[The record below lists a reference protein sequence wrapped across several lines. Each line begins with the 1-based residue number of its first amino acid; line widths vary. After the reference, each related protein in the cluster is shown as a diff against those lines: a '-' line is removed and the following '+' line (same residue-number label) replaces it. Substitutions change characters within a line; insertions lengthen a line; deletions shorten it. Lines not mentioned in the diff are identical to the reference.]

1 MFKYNTH
8 VCLVSGQ
15 AAANFLPIIAK
26 DFTPQKIILV
36 VSEGMKE
43 SAKELTTAV
52 KRAAPSTKIELK
64 EFKNPNN
71 LQECYELA
79 DRIVT
84 EENPDLNV
92 ENLALNF
99 TGGTK
104 LMSMAFLQTFNS
116 FGLDSFYLNVEDN
129 NIIIVKDIKNK
140 KQISEP
146 IEVKPSI
153 KNYLL
158 AYGYEIDERLSTI
171 SSPIL
176 NTQEIRDFID
186 RIALKPSVYKNA
198 IATLNYW
205 ATMAEEK
212 KQLFWDN
219 CEINDKALNCMIDD
233 LVQTDLITFVKG
245 KITFK
250 NEESRFF
257 LNGGWLEIYVLRE
270 IQKAGFKEC
279 AANIRLIKKADNEID
294 VAFLNNGHLNIIECK
309 TCNMSQK
316 TEVEKILDKLAVFQ
330 RFGGNT
336 TKTYL
341 VSFQKVNE
349 KVKQNAVANK
359 KVTIIDDDSIK
370 NLISKIKNS

>member
-219 CEINDKALNCMIDD
+219 CEINDEALNCMIEY

>member
-219 CEINDKALNCMIDD
+219 CEINDKALNCMIEY